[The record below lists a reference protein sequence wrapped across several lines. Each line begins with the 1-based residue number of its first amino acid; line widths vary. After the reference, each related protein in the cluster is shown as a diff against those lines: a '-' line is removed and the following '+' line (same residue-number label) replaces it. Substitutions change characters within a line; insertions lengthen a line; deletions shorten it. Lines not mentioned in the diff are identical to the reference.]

1 MAFSIMRYSFFLLSL
16 LLLSACQPKVY
27 LMPAPIG
34 IEPNGGF
41 FLLSK
46 ENIDDNLLYTLYATN
61 RIPFNKI
68 NDSIGYSIF
77 PSDTLEMGFLVHSV
91 GEGGMS
97 WEELYVESLKKKR
110 DKELLLTQIFLKPM
124 VEYHKNDDLEKTSDR
139 AAGFFDRLNDTLD
152 KTFDKDITV
161 YVHGANSNFYRA
173 TAQGAQLFHFTGHNS
188 IILSFSWPSAEN
200 LLKYKTDVLHAKKTV
215 PAFARLLEIL
225 ALHTKAR
232 NINVIAYSAGA
243 QVVAPGLAYLRDL
256 YSELS
261 SEELRQKLRLG
272 EVYFAAPDTAFK
284 SFTERYLKFRDMVTR
299 TTISLNRNDR
309 VLLFAAMR
317 NGMSRLGRPDTSEL
331 DESETQIILKAIE
344 SVDLDVIDAGGS
356 KALNIGK
363 GHDYW
368 YSHPWVSTDLL
379 MLLIFNASPEERG
392 LVEFKDEGNAIVY
405 HFPDDYDARIQDL
418 LKIQK
423 EKMRRKNI
431 LHKEGSK

>member
-1 MAFSIMRYSFFLLSL
+1 
-16 LLLSACQPKVY
+16 
-27 LMPAPIG
+27 MPAPVG
-34 IEPNGGF
+34 IEPSGGF
-41 FLLSK
+41 FLLSE
-46 ENIDDNLLYTLYATN
+46 ENIDENLLYTLYATN
-61 RIPFNKI
+61 RIPFNKLD
-68 NDSIGYSIF
+68 DSTGYSIF
-77 PSDTLEMGFLVHSV
+77 PSDTLEIGFLVHSV
-91 GEGGMS
+91 GDGGMS
-97 WEELYVESLKKKR
+97 WDELYTESLKKKR
-110 DKELLLTQIFLKPM
+110 DKDLLLTQLFVKPM
-124 VEYHKNDDLEKTSDR
+124 TEYHKDANLEKTSDR
-139 AAGFFDRLNDTLD
+139 AAGFFVRLNETLE

-173 TAQGAQLFHFTGHNS
+173 TAQGAQFFHFTGHNS

-232 NINVIAYSAGA
+232 NINIIAYSAGA

-256 YSELS
+256 YPELS
-261 SEELRQKLRLG
+261 SEELKQKFRLG

-284 SFTERYLKFRDMVTR
+284 PFSERYLKFRDIVKR
-299 TTISLNRNDR
+299 TTISLNHNDR
-309 VLLFAAMR
+309 ILLLAAVQ

-331 DESETQIILKAIE
+331 SESEAEVILEAMGRT
-344 SVDLDVIDAGGS
+344 DFDVIDAGGS

-368 YSHPWVSTDLL
+368 YSNPWVSTDLL

-392 LVEFKDEGNAIVY
+392 LVEYKGERHAIVY
-405 HFPDDYDARIQDL
+405 HFPDDYDAKIPAL

-423 EKMRRKNI
+423 EKMRRKNL
-431 LHKEGSK
+431 LHKEELE